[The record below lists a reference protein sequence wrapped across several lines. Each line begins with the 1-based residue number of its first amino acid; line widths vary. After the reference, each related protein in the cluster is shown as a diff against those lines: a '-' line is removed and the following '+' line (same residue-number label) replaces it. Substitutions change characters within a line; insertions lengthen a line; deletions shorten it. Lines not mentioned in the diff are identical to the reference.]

1 MDNYKICIP
10 SFKRSK
16 EISKRTLAFLE
27 KHSISKNKIF
37 IFVCEDDFNDYK
49 NILNN
54 EYNLIKS
61 VKGCKEN
68 REFISNYFN
77 ENDKLVYFDDDL
89 KNIIY
94 HDKTELDNLDFFIKD
109 SYNYLISNNLRMI
122 GVNPSKNPFFYNSS
136 ISNDLKFIQGAF
148 RIVFNTKICEKRNFN
163 LLEDYETCIKYYNFC
178 NGIGR
183 YNNLGLIVNYNSLK
197 GGLKEYRTE
206 ERKKKEVEDFYLT
219 YPNFCNKKKDN
230 LEIQLIKNPK
240 RIELFSLWIQK
251 NDNPSFPCIQQL
263 CLASILRQGYTLRLY
278 TNYKQLQTKY
288 QSYIKDNRLILEF
301 IEEKEEI
308 ESILAYSDI
317 FRFET
322 LYKKGGIWIDMDLIL
337 LKRINLNNDTIISTE
352 HTFQSGAFKSKELK
366 TSSIS
371 LMKFIKNDKF
381 LEKVLNK
388 CYLNI
393 NSKKRFPFYNIF
405 KDKLKTEEHVKKYQA
420 EPNEFCPIPWWD
432 TSEIYKNIEE
442 YSTKYNVKIP
452 NQKEILNT
460 AIGVH
465 LWNNI
470 TISKKLHENY
480 EENSLYDKLIKFY
493 LNN

>member
-10 SFKRSK
+10 SYKRSI

-37 IFVCEDDFNDYK
+37 IFVCEEDFNDYK
-49 NILNN
+49 NILGTN
-54 EYNLIKS
+54 YNLIKS

-77 ENDKLVYFDDDL
+77 ENDKLVYFDDDV

-178 NGIGR
+178 N
-183 YNNLGLIVNYNSLK
+183 
-197 GGLKEYRTE
+197 
-206 ERKKKEVEDFYLT
+206 
-219 YPNFCNKKKDN
+219 KKKDN

-240 RIELFSLWIQK
+240 KIELFSLWIQK

-263 CLASILRQGYTLRLY
+263 CLASILHQGYTLRLY

-301 IEEKEEI
+301 IEEEEEI

-405 KDKLKTEEHVKKYQA
+405 KDKLKTEDHVKKYQA

-480 EENSLYDKLIKFY
+480 EENSLFHKLIKFY
-493 LNN
+493 L